1 MDIKQLE
8 YFMAIADAR
17 SFSRAAD
24 AVRISQSALSR
35 QIRLLEEELG
45 TSLFDRHGRGV
56 ELTDTGALLRAR
68 AKVILGEIETT
79 RYDIATRSA
88 EPSGEV
94 RLAVPPSMIF
104 MVGERVL
111 RRYRRECPKVYL
123 RIDEGTTND
132 SRERLANGEAD
143 IALFSTIEPVGDLQ
157 AVPLV
162 TDVLMLVGPANAE
175 ICAAQTVPI
184 EALADLPQIVTPRP
198 NSLRE
203 IVEKAMREK
212 GLRTSPVMEATT
224 VGLIAHLIA
233 MGLGYAVMPYSAV
246 HDRVAAGVLAAA
258 RIEGLTLSW
267 LIATGRGRPISE
279 ATRRLVDVFHDETA
293 ALVRAGEWPTAVLP
307 D

>member
-35 QIRLLEEELG
+35 QIRLLEEELQ
-45 TSLFDRHGRGV
+45 TTLFDRHGRGV
-56 ELTDTGALLRAR
+56 ELTDTGAVLRAR
-68 AKVILGEIETT
+68 AKIILGEVETT
-79 RYDIATRSA
+79 RHDIATRSA

-111 RRYRRECPKVYL
+111 RRYRREYPKVYL

-132 SRERLANGEAD
+132 SRERLVAGDAD
-143 IALFSTIEPVGDLQ
+143 VALFSTAEPVGDLHV
-157 AVPLV
+157 APLV
-162 TDVLMLVGPANAE
+162 TDFLMLVGPAGAE
-175 ICAAQTVPI
+175 ICAADVVQV
-184 EALADLPQIVTPRP
+184 EALAELPQIVTPHP
-198 NSLRE
+198 NSLRK
-203 IVEKAMREK
+203 IMVKAMREK
-212 GLRTSPVMEATT
+212 GVRANPVIEATT
-224 VGLIAHLIA
+224 VGLISHLIEL
-233 MGLGYAVMPYSAV
+233 GLGYAVMPYSAV
-246 HDRVAAGVLAAA
+246 GERVAAGTLSAA

-267 LIATGRGRPISE
+267 LIATGRGRPVSE
-279 ATRRLVDVFHDETA
+279 ATHRLVAMFHEETA
-293 ALVRAGEWPTAVLP
+293 DMVSAGDWPTAVLP